1 MKKEIK
7 GFIKIDFEQRMI
19 DFWKNEKL
27 LSKNQISSLLL
38 SKDFIELEKKS
49 REGKLYS
56 FTKEGSFF
64 KEKENPSLEL
74 PENAVAIVELSKL
87 P

>member
-38 SKDFIELEKKS
+38 SKDL
-49 REGKLYS
+49 L
-56 FTKEGSFF
+56 
-64 KEKENPSLEL
+64 N
-74 PENAVAIVELSKL
+74 
-87 P
+87 